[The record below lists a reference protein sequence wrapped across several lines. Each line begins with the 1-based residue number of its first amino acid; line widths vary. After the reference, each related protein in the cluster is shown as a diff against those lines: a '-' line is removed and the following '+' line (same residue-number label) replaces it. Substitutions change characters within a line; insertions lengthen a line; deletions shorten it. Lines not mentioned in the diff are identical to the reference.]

1 MVILDT
7 NVLVA
12 ALRSRGGWSR
22 RMLVQVLESELVAG
36 VSVPLF
42 IEYESVLQRDEQL
55 HAFGLTRA
63 EMDEF
68 LTGLA
73 SVLKPIDISFLW
85 RPQLKDPADEM
96 VLEAA
101 VNGRCSHIVTWNGR
115 DFAQAVP
122 RFNLQC
128 VTPADYYASQSPKRP
143 QLE

>member
-1 MVILDT
+1 MIILDT

-12 ALRSRGGWSR
+12 ALRSRTGQSR
-22 RMLVQVLESELVAG
+22 RLLTQVLLSQVEAG

-42 IEYESVLQRDEQL
+42 IEYEAVLNRSEQL
-55 HAFGLTRA
+55 QAFGLSEA

-68 LTGLA
+68 LAGLA

-101 VNGRCSHIVTWNGR
+101 VNGQCSHIVTWNVR

-128 VTPADYYASQSPKRP
+128 ITPADYYANKQPKR
-143 QLE
+143 LH

>member
-1 MVILDT
+1 MIILDT

-12 ALRSRGGWSR
+12 ALRSRTGLSR
-22 RMLVQVLESELVAG
+22 RLLVQVLQSEVVAG

-42 IEYESVLQRDEQL
+42 MEYEAVLQRSEQL
-55 HAFGLTRA
+55 LAFGLCSA
-63 EMDEF
+63 EVNEF

-73 SVLKPIDISFLW
+73 GVLRPIDISFLW

-101 VNGRCSHIVTWNGR
+101 VNGQCSHIVTWNVR

-122 RFNLQC
+122 RFNLRC
-128 VTPADYYASQSPKRP
+128 LTPADYYASKQPKR
-143 QLE
+143 LH

>member
-1 MVILDT
+1 MIVIDT

-12 ALRSRGGWSR
+12 ALRSRTGWSR
-22 RMLVQVLESELVAG
+22 KMLTQVLRSELVAG

-42 IEYESVLQRDEQL
+42 IEYEAVLLRTEQRA
-55 HAFGLTRA
+55 AFGLDATEVDA
-63 EMDEF
+63 F
-68 LTGLA
+68 LAGLA

-101 VNGRCSHIVTWNGR
+101 VNGQCTHLVTWNVR

-122 RFNLQC
+122 RFNLQLT
-128 VTPADYYASQSPKRP
+128 TPSDFYASQVPPK
-143 QLE
+143 LH